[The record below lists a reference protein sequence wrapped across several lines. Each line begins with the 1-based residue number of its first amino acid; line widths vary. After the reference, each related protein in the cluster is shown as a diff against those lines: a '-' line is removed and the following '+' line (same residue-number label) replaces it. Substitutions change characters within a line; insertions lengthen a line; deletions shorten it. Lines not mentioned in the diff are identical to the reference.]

1 MSSNGRGCA
10 AGVPLVYPRST
21 RLAILLAVSA
31 VLGAC
36 ASASD
41 TVLTAPPAVRPKPLP
56 LTPASTG
63 SLFPTALGQG
73 IPRPLFEDRRARG
86 VGDTLQVV
94 IEESNIANRASN
106 NRASREASVG
116 FEIPTATKVPLAKG
130 VSGSALEAQSAVDF
144 SGDSASAARNT
155 FRGQMMVMITQI
167 LPNGNFVVAG
177 EKQIAIGKEE
187 EVIRFSG
194 IVNPADLIRNSISSN
209 RVADARLE
217 YRGRGAGDDATQA
230 GWLTRGL
237 LKVWPF

>member
-1 MSSNGRGCA
+1 MFDRRLRRCVA
-10 AGVPLVYPRST
+10 LLGVVGV
-21 RLAILLAVSA
+21 LA
-31 VLGAC
+31 AC

-41 TVLTAPPAVRPKPLP
+41 TVITAPPVVRPKPLP
-56 LTPASTG
+56 LTPSSSG

-73 IPRPLFEDRRARG
+73 IPRPLFEDRRARV

-106 NRASREASVG
+106 NRASRESTVEFAVPAAS
-116 FEIPTATKVPLAKG
+116 KLPLSKAL
-130 VSGSALEAQSAVDF
+130 SGARLEAESSVDF
-144 SGDSASAARNT
+144 AGDSASAARNT

-177 EKQIAIGKEE
+177 EKQIAIGREE

-237 LKVWPF
+237 LKAWPF

>member
-1 MSSNGRGCA
+1 M
-10 AGVPLVYPRST
+10 LVCRFL
-21 RLAILLAVSA
+21 RLFGLVAIAVELA
-31 VLGAC
+31 AC
-36 ASASD
+36 ASASE

-56 LTPASTG
+56 LTPASSG

-106 NRASREASVG
+106 NRASREAAVQFG
-116 FEIPTATKVPLAKG
+116 IPVASKLPFAKG
-130 VSGSALEAQSAVDF
+130 LRGSALEAESSLDF

-177 EKQIAIGKEE
+177 KKQIVIGREE
-187 EVIRFSG
+187 EIIRFSG

-237 LKVWPF
+237 LKAWPF

>member
-1 MSSNGRGCA
+1 M
-10 AGVPLVYPRST
+10 LVISKTKVRIAF
-21 RLAILLAVSA
+21 LMLSA
-31 VLGAC
+31 VILGAC

-41 TVLTAPPAVRPKPLP
+41 TTLTAPVAVRPKPLP
-56 LTPASTG
+56 LTPASSG

-106 NRASREASVG
+106 NRASRESSVA
-116 FEIPTATKVPLAKG
+116 FDIPTAAKVPFAKG
-130 VSGSALEAQSAVDF
+130 VRGAGLEVQSDVGF

-230 GWLTRGL
+230 GWLTRGV
-237 LKVWPF
+237 LKLWPF